1 MRKILINILMM
12 CLLCIIAGCSSIK
25 KIENTDHQEIKKD
38 TVYIAKVDHQQ
49 IKDSIFVKV
58 ANDTIYIDRWHWRN
72 VVKTDTIFKKQIQY
86 VEKEVVKKKITER
99 KVVPTW
105 CWWSLVGSLVGWLI
119 LILVCK
125 FRKTFLNQ

>member
-1 MRKILINILMM
+1 MRGIFSIIM
-12 CLLCIIAGCSSIK
+12 CLLCIIVGCSGIK
-25 KIENTDHQEIKKD
+25 NIENTDHREIKKD
-38 TVYIAKVDHQQ
+38 TVYISKVDRQT
-49 IKDSIFVKV
+49 IKDSIFIKV
-58 ANDTIYIDRWHWRN
+58 ANDTMYIDRWHWRN
-72 VVKTDTIFKKQIQY
+72 VVKVDTIYKKQIQY
-86 VEKEVVKKKITER
+86 VEKEVVKEKITER